1 MVVTEREKGQA
12 FAFGERK
19 TRLFKHFGGRYFLI
33 THDLR
38 WTDRV
43 HEIQN
48 GQLSF
53 TAPFGAINASQQQA
67 IQRNLESEQKLPAF
81 WKR

>member
-1 MVVTEREKGQA
+1 
-12 FAFGERK
+12 
-19 TRLFKHFGGRYFLI
+19 
-33 THDLR
+33 
-38 WTDRV
+38 V

-67 IQRNLESEQKLPAF
+67 IQRNL
-81 WKR
+81 